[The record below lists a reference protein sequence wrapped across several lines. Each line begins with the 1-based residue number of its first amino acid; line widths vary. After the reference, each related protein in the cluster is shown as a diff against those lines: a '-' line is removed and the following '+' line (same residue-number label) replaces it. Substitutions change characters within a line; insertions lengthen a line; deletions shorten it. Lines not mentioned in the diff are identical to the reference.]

1 MHQAVW
7 VFSRKGFLVEAK
19 KQIEKSLM
27 SKDEIFQKNLTF
39 FTDYINELSK

>member
-27 SKDEIFQKNLTF
+27 SKDEIFQKNLNF